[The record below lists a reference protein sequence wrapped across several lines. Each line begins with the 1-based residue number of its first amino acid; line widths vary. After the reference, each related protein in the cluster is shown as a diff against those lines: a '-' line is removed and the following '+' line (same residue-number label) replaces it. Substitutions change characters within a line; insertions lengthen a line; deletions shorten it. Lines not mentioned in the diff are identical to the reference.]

1 MTRLTEE
8 DSAARKARTIE
19 GVPNASDFSEALARG
34 LMVLNA
40 FGGERRH
47 LTQADL
53 ARELGLSRATVRRAV
68 LTLEHLGYLDAN
80 GRAYDLTPKVLELA
94 GAYLTSNIVSA
105 VVQPL
110 CDRVSAELH
119 EACSVAVLDG
129 TDALIIARAVPNR
142 LIAVG
147 NNIGYRTPALISS
160 LGKVL
165 IAHLDPD
172 ERKSHIDHSDSG
184 TGAAETAEWE
194 SIKSNGFSYVA
205 NDIELGAHSIA
216 VPIKRRDGQVVAA
229 LHVGCSIER
238 IAPNVMLGDVLMMLR
253 KEAES
258 LQRMLV

>member
-1 MTRLTEE
+1 MTRLTDEH
-8 DSAARKARTIE
+8 SAARRARTIE

-94 GAYLTSNIVSA
+94 GAYLTSNVVSA
-105 VVQPL
+105 VVQPV
-110 CDRVSAELH
+110 CDRISAELH

-129 TDALIIARAVPNR
+129 TDALIVARAVPNR

-147 NNIGYRTPALISS
+147 DNIGYRTPALISS
-160 LGKVL
+160 LGRVL
-165 IAHLDPD
+165 IAYLDPR
-172 ERKSHIDHSDSG
+172 ERNAHIDYSDSNA
-184 TGAAETAEWE
+184 GAAKSGEWE
-194 SIKSNGFSYVA
+194 SIKENGFSYVA
-205 NDIELGAHSIA
+205 NDVELGAHSIA
-216 VPIKRRDGQVVAA
+216 VPIARRDGQVVAA

-253 KEAES
+253 REAES